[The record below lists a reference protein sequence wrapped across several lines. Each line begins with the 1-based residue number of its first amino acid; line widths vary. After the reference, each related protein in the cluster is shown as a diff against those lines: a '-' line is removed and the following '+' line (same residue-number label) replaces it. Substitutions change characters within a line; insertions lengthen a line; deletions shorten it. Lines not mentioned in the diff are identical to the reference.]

1 MKLEGIHHITA
12 ITGDAPAQRRLL
24 HARPRPAAG
33 QEERQPGRPDRLP
46 PLLRRRAGQRRLGP
60 DLLRVP
66 GRRARARR
74 ARDGA
79 PDRLARRVRGRA
91 LLLGR
96 AARGRGRAG
105 RPARAPGALRF
116 RDPEGLEHELVVD
129 DSGDD
134 PLIADHPEVPAE
146 HALRGFDGV
155 RAYAQDAEQQPRRC
169 SSRRSRSS
177 RPGDG
182 WEIRGAAA
190 RQHLRLRPAARPR
203 AGIQGAGT
211 IHHVAWASPDGRPR
225 GVARARSCARAGARR
240 R

>member
-24 HARPRPAAG
+24 HARPRPAAR

-46 PLLRRRAGQRRLGP
+46 PLLRRRARQRRLGP
-60 DLLRVP
+60 DVLRVP

-79 PDRLARRVRGRA
+79 PDRLARRAPRTRSPSGPSGSPTRA
-91 LLLGR
+91 CR
-96 AARGRGRAG
+96 SAG
-105 RPARAPGALRF
+105 RVRASCASPTPRGSSTSSSSTT
-116 RDPEGLEHELVVD
+116 
-129 DSGDD
+129 SGDE
-134 PLIADHPEVPAE
+134 PLIAEHPEVPAE

-155 RAYAQDAEQQPRRC
+155 RAYAAGRRAQPRAARAGARLRA
-169 SSRRSRSS
+169 RRATAGRSAAP
-177 RPGDG
+177 R
-182 WEIRGAAA
+182 AAA
-190 RQHLRLRPAARPR
+190 PTPTTRRRTQRRHPGRGHGPPRRLGVAARR
-203 AGIQGAGT
+203 A
-211 IHHVAWASPDGRPR
+211 R